1 MSDSSEKDNIKNRI
15 WITSKTRIYAE
26 KRYRKYDIMSHLVLS
41 LLSAIVISLTLFKDL
56 LPQGA
61 PLETYTIVYSIFILI
76 ASIVVFGFRFG
87 ETATLHRE
95 CYLQLQ
101 RLNDSK
107 QDADELIRCY
117 HDILSSYPN
126 HSDMDYECLV
136 LGRTFPNLK
145 GLKRLDGTH
154 IDWTFGMLF
163 QWSLHQIIFWLLPVA
178 LIGASV
184 GTIFWIW

>member
-1 MSDSSEKDNIKNRI
+1 MDDNTEKDNIRDRI
-15 WITSKTRIYAE
+15 WITAKSRIYTE
-26 KRYRKYDIMSHLVLS
+26 KRYRQYDIMSHLVLS
-41 LLSAIVISLTLFKDL
+41 MLSAIVISLTLFKDI

-76 ASIVVFGFRFG
+76 ASVVVFGFRFG

-95 CYLQLQ
+95 CYLQLH

-107 QDADELIRCY
+107 QDTAEVVRCY

-126 HSDMDYECLV
+126 HSDLDYESLV
-136 LGRTFPNLK
+136 LGRTFPNSK
-145 GLKRLDGTH
+145 GLKRLDGTD
-154 IDWTFGMLF
+154 INWTWGMLF
-163 QWSLHQIIFWLLPVA
+163 RWCIHQITFWVFPIVLM
-178 LIGASV
+178 GASI